1 MHLWREHKTGIE
13 MRQVSVTK
21 FDIGRALSDAFRRWN
36 KLVESNLS
44 QLELSL
50 AEFRVLRVLESGPRL
65 MVTLAME
72 QSMTAPGMTMVV
84 DKLEDAG
91 LVRRIRSDE
100 DRRAIN
106 VAITGKGGEKLKR
119 ALKLHD
125 KFIERAISGMSTQ
138 EIDSFIATLNRVLT
152 AAEKGLQTT

>member
-1 MHLWREHKTGIE
+1 